1 MNRFYTIIF
10 ILFSGLSWAAY
21 SYLPFITGTKN
32 SIQNKTIP
40 QLPKL
45 NNTGISLC
53 EMADVCSDISSAQ
66 TLQTA
71 PTDVNCGD
79 FNLTSI
85 EGCLENAL
93 PEDSLSHCAFNNNP
107 TVWFKIETD
116 SLAKQLFT
124 FVSTPEEWQ
133 PVWAVYYGD
142 CDNLIPVYTS
152 SLGIPVA
159 CSNEGN
165 NPAVHNITV
174 PTGINGNPVTTF
186 YIAVSA
192 AGIQAPGNFTL
203 SAFTQADCDMCSGN
217 DDCETTANVKIIS
230 RSSNRSLSDP
240 IFCQGEEAHVCLEFL
255 YDPGETGV
263 DWFHS
268 IIPNFGEGWDMTA
281 FDPANVTTTPDG
293 ARWFGPDNAECAP
306 YLTENL
312 PLICTYTDASGKLQ
326 ICNMKCG
333 PCPCTAPMDSL
344 SPMPGGWYWVSNGG
358 QGCENTCNP
367 STSYGYPGSNTGIQI
382 TLCMD
387 LKTKSFEGNDCPQ
400 NNDLQITFTTTSDGM
415 TGCWEDPV
423 ESCSF
428 VLTRVGPAWELDCSE
443 LSDLNVSFED
453 AEISNGEK
461 LNSLFTASDTN
472 YSIKLIPVVNSLIS
486 GMNEHTF
493 TNGTGTVS
501 DQLFNLSDTVQTAQY
516 LVYSL
521 LGNNVCYSLP
531 DTFYVVVRPPV
542 CDNGLPFSQWES
554 CKVAS
559 ENTVICH
566 LSLLDQMCGEMF
578 SNTSS
583 DPSPSPL
590 CPDGGVSN
598 NMTWIAFVAGEG
610 SYNIVVSPSNCQPGT
625 GGQLGAQ
632 IGVYADCSF
641 TEAVFCNA
649 PCDLAPVSIP
659 DSLLTPGQTYYLF
672 IDGCAGSICEY
683 NIDVTGTYS
692 SEPAHCDDG
701 NPETI
706 NDVYD
711 ENCKCKGTDISCD
724 PVRPYA
730 QWESCKIAS
739 QNKVL
744 CNLSIL
750 DRMCGEMFTTISTD
764 PKPDPLCPLDG
775 GAAHNMSWIAFVAEE
790 GSYEIVVTPSDCV
803 PGTGGQLGVQ
813 IGVYTDCSFTESVI
827 CNPACD
833 INPVTIPDSLL
844 TPGKTY
850 YLFIDGCAQSVC
862 NYTIDVNGT
871 YSSKDVPCDDGNPL
885 TINDMYD
892 ENCECKGELINAT
905 NQENPDKMQIFPNPA
920 NENVYVLHTGK
931 YKDIDISILNAVGET
946 IVIQKSKIENGYELH
961 TSGLSPGVYLIKI
974 RKDNVISSH
983 KLVKY

>member
-1 MNRFYTIIF
+1 
-10 ILFSGLSWAAY
+10 
-21 SYLPFITGTKN
+21 
-32 SIQNKTIP
+32 
-40 QLPKL
+40 
-45 NNTGISLC
+45 
-53 EMADVCSDISSAQ
+53 MADVCSDISSAQ

-192 AGIQAPGNFTL
+192 SGNMDTGNFTL

-240 IFCQGEEAHVCLEFL
+240 VFCQGEEAHVCLEFF

-531 DTFYVVVRPPV
+531 DTFFVVVRPAV

-683 NIDVTGTYS
+683 NIDVTGT
-692 SEPAHCDDG
+692 
-701 NPETI
+701 
-706 NDVYD
+706 
-711 ENCKCKGTDISCD
+711 
-724 PVRPYA
+724 
-730 QWESCKIAS
+730 
-739 QNKVL
+739 
-744 CNLSIL
+744 
-750 DRMCGEMFTTISTD
+750 
-764 PKPDPLCPLDG
+764 
-775 GAAHNMSWIAFVAEE
+775 EE
-790 GSYEIVVTPSDCV
+790 GFYEIVVTLSECV
-803 PGTGGQLGVQ
+803 PGTGGQLGAQ
-813 IGVYTDCSFTESVI
+813 IGVYRDCSFMEAVI
-827 CNPACD
+827 CNASCD

-961 TSGLSPGVYLIKI
+961 TAGLSPGVYLIKI
-974 RKDNVISSH
+974 RKDNVISSY